1 MINRDQDKPKETKI
15 DQDRPRDR
23 DRPRDPD
30 RPRETQIDQERFSIG
45 MFRER
50 MEVFAPSQQ
59 LLRRHV
65 TN

>member
-23 DRPRDPD
+23 D

>member
-15 DQDRPRDR
+15 DQ

-45 MFRER
+45 MFREM